1 MTCRA
6 YCKHALLLVL
16 LLGLVGCAS
25 WFGMGDSRDP
35 QVHLVHVDVVKA
47 KMLEQRFVLRF
58 RIDNPNDSRLR
69 VRGLVYRVSLGA
81 IVLADGEAN
90 DWFSVAAHSREYY
103 DIPVRTNLWQHA
115 RELAKLL
122 KDPDQPIAYR
132 LEGTLKTG
140 LFFGH
145 GLRLDRKGEIIPG
158 DFIPEQAQ

>member
-25 WFGMGDSRDP
+25 WFGIGDSRDP

-47 KMLEQRFVLRF
+47 KMLEQRFV
-58 RIDNPNDSRLR
+58 
-69 VRGLVYRVSLGA
+69 YRVSLGD
-81 IVLADGEAN
+81 IVLADGEAT